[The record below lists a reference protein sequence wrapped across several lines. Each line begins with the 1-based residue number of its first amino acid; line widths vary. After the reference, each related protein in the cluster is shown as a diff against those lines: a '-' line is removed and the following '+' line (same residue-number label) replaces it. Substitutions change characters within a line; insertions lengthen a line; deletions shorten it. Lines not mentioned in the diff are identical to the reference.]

1 MALSIKHKGTSGGNH
16 MERNKRLL
24 VAGICALLTVLL
36 VFSVNVAA
44 RQVTITDEGNGG
56 YQIVADEDYED
67 SGGWLNKDNPED
79 NEEGEETDE
88 ESPEPPSDTDEEPP
102 TEAPSPEEGLPVP
115 DENDDVVMNKHMK
128 W

>member
-1 MALSIKHKGTSGGNH
+1 

-24 VAGICALLTVLL
+24 VAGICALLFVLL
-36 VFSVNVAA
+36 VFSVNVPA

-56 YQIVADEDYED
+56 YQIVADEDNEH
-67 SGGWLNKDNPED
+67 SGGRLNKDDLED

-102 TEAPSPEEGLPVP
+102 TEAPWPEEDLPMP
-115 DENDDVVMNKHMK
+115 HENDDVVMNKHIK

>member
-1 MALSIKHKGTSGGNH
+1 MALNIKHKGTSGGNQ

-24 VAGICALLTVLL
+24 VAGMCALLTVLL

-44 RQVTITDEGNGG
+44 RQVTITDEANGG
-56 YQIVADEDYED
+56 YQIVADEDYEH

-79 NEEGEETDE
+79 NDEGEETDE

-102 TEAPSPEEGLPVP
+102 TEAPSPEEDLPVP